1 MERAKAN
8 RGKTLAYENYF
19 GRLMLQSVKGL
30 AVYDYGAGDAPQILR
45 RHPRGG

>member
-19 GRLMLQSVKGL
+19 GRLMIQSIKGL
-30 AVYDYGAGDAPQILR
+30 ARFNYGDGDAPQILR